1 VTVGRTS
8 RFLGAVVTAGQRG
21 PCGNDGRADG
31 VVPWRGGDGGGGSQ
45 GGGGVAPMVE
55 DERDNTA
62 VKVGQTTRFP
72 GVAIAWRWS
81 GWWRR
86 GLGDVKEG
94 VENFGSL
101 TASKS
106 KSSS

>member
-1 VTVGRTS
+1 
-8 RFLGAVVTAGQRG
+8 VTAGQRG